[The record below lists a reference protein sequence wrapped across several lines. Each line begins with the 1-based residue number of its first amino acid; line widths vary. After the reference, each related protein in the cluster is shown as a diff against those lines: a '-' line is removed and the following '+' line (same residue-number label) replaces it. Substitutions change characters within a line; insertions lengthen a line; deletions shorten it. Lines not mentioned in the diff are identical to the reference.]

1 MTAMSVDD
9 VNARLYRKLFWR
21 LIPFVIVLYLI
32 CYIDRVNIGFAKL
45 QFLTDLGLNDAHY
58 GFATGLFF
66 VTYCLFDIPSNL
78 MLDRIGV
85 RKTLLRIM
93 VLWGTLTAMQM
104 FIRTAGELYVLRLLF
119 GAAEAGFL
127 PGVMLYLTYW
137 FPNQY
142 RARVTSLFLV
152 GVPLAGIVGGPLS
165 GMIMESMDGF
175 HGLRGWQWLFLLE
188 GLPAI
193 AMGVVTYLYL
203 DDAPA
208 RANWLSEEEK
218 RMLQRDL
225 DADRL
230 QNPKGLQHSF
240 AAVLRDPMIYAMALI
255 NFCINCGVNAV
266 NFWTPSLLKASG
278 MTSIGNIGWMTG
290 LISAVSALAMVAV
303 GSNSDR
309 MMERRWHFAG
319 CGILGAIGF
328 IALPLGAD
336 NVAVTA
342 VLLTFAAVGSIST
355 VALYWTI
362 PTSYLKG
369 KGAAGGIA
377 AVSMVGAIG
386 SGISPSIIG
395 WFKVQTGNLYVGL
408 AVVAIIGLVGVVL
421 VLTTLPAKAAP
432 AEASI
437 KLA

>member
-1 MTAMSVDD
+1 MTTMSVDD
-9 VNARLYRKLFWR
+9 INARLYRKLFWR

-32 CYIDRVNIGFAKL
+32 CYVDRVNIGFAKL
-45 QFLTDLGLNDAHY
+45 QFLADLGLNDAHY

-104 FIRTAGELYVLRLLF
+104 FIRTAGQLYVLRLLF

-137 FPNQY
+137 FPNHY

-193 AMGVVTYLYL
+193 AMGVVTYFYL

-208 RANWLSEEEK
+208 KANWLSEEEK
-218 RMLQRDL
+218 RMLQGDL

-240 AAVLRDPMIYAMALI
+240 AAVLQDPMIYAMALI

-303 GSNSDR
+303 GSSSDR

-328 IALPLGAD
+328 LALPLSSD

-342 VLLTFAAVGSIST
+342 LLLTFAGVGSIST

-386 SGISPSIIG
+386 SGVSPSIIG

-421 VLTTLPAKAAP
+421 VLTTLPAKAS
-432 AEASI
+432 AETSI

>member
-1 MTAMSVDD
+1 MTAISVDD
-9 VNARLYRKLFWR
+9 ANARLYRKLFWR

-93 VLWGTLTAMQM
+93 VLWGALTAVQM
-104 FIRTAGELYVLRLLF
+104 FICTAGELYVLRLLF

-137 FPNQY
+137 FPNHY

-165 GMIMESMDGF
+165 GMIMESMDGIY
-175 HGLRGWQWLFLLE
+175 GLRGWQWLFLLE

-193 AMGVVTYLYL
+193 AMGIVTYYYL
-203 DDAPA
+203 DDGPA
-208 RANWLSEEEK
+208 KADWLSEDEK
-218 RMLQRDL
+218 RMLQADL
-225 DADRL
+225 DTDRL

-240 AAVLRDPMIYAMALI
+240 VAVLRDPMIYAMALI

-290 LISAVSALAMVAV
+290 LISAVSALAMVAI

-309 MMERRWHFAG
+309 MMERRWHFAA
-319 CGILGAIGF
+319 CGILAAIGF
-328 IALPLGAD
+328 LALPLSSD

-342 VLLTFAAVGSIST
+342 LLLSFAGVGSIST

-386 SGISPSIIG
+386 SGVSPTIIG

-408 AVVAIIGLVGVVL
+408 SVVAIIGLVGVLL
-421 VLTTLPAKAAP
+421 VLTTLPARAVAKTN
-432 AEASI
+432 I

>member
-9 VNARLYRKLFWR
+9 IRTRLYRKLFWR

-45 QFLTDLGLNDAHY
+45 QFLTDLGLNDAHF

-93 VLWGTLTAMQM
+93 VLWGVLTAMQM
-104 FIRTAGELYVLRLLF
+104 FIRTAGELYVIRLLF

-137 FPNQY
+137 FPDHF
-142 RARVTSLFLV
+142 RGRVSSLFLV

-165 GMIMESMDGF
+165 GTIMESMDGL

-193 AMGVVTYLYL
+193 AMGFVAYLYL

-208 RANWLSEEEK
+208 KANWLSDEEK

-230 QNPKGLQHSF
+230 KNPKGLQQSF
-240 AAVLRDPMIYAMALI
+240 VGVLRDPMIYAMALI
-255 NFCINCGVNAV
+255 NFCVNFGINAV
-266 NFWTPSLLKASG
+266 YFWTPSLLKSSG

-290 LISAVSALAMVAV
+290 LISAVSALVMIAV
-303 GSNSDR
+303 GSSSDR

-319 CGILGAIGF
+319 CGILGAVGF
-328 IALPLGAD
+328 LALPFSSD
-336 NVAVTA
+336 NFVVAA
-342 VLLTFAAVGSIST
+342 VLLTFAAIGNT
-355 VALYWTI
+355 CAVALYWTI

-377 AVSMVGAIG
+377 VVSMVGAIG
-386 SGISPSIIG
+386 SGVSPSIIG
-395 WFKVQTGNLYVGL
+395 WLKVQTGSLYVGL

-421 VLTTLPAKAAP
+421 VLTTLPARAS
-432 AEASI
+432 AETKI